1 MQKSTQIE
9 RLSKVIARN
18 TSYSR
23 RQAEKLIDEGRV
35 SVDGKKII
43 SQGMNVSE
51 NNKIFV
57 DKKLINRST
66 DIQIYIFH
74 KPKGCLV
81 THNDPS
87 NRKTIFDF
95 INKKYRNLI
104 TVGRLDYNSEGL
116 LILTNDGQLKREFEL
131 PKNNYQREYKVKIQG
146 KITDYII
153 SKISKG
159 ITVRGQK
166 YKSIEIK
173 KINETSTYTWI
184 KMILTEGKNRE
195 IRKIFDS
202 LNMTVTRLIRVSYG
216 KYRLGKLQKGGLIK
230 VKHYS

>member
-1 MQKSTQIE
+1 MHKSTQIE

-146 KITDYII
+146 KITDFII

-159 ITVRGQK
+159 ITVKGQK

-184 KMILTEGKNRE
+184 RMILTEGKNRE

>member
-66 DIQIYIFH
+66 DTQIYIFH
-74 KPKGCLV
+74 KPRGCLV

-146 KITDYII
+146 KITDFII

-159 ITVRGQK
+159 ITVKGQK

-184 KMILTEGKNRE
+184 RMILTEGKNRE

-230 VKHYS
+230 VKYYN

>member
-66 DIQIYIFH
+66 DTQIYIFH
-74 KPKGCLV
+74 KPRGCLV

-116 LILTNDGQLKREFEL
+116 LILTNDGQFKREFEL

-146 KITDYII
+146 KITDFII

-159 ITVRGQK
+159 ITVKGQK

-184 KMILTEGKNRE
+184 RMILTEGKNRE

>member
-43 SQGMNVSE
+43 SQGMNVSK

-66 DIQIYIFH
+66 DTQIYIFH
-74 KPKGCLV
+74 KPRGCLV

-146 KITDYII
+146 KITDVII

-159 ITVRGQK
+159 IIVKGQK

-184 KMILTEGKNRE
+184 RMILTEGKNRE

>member
-43 SQGMNVSE
+43 AQGMNVSE

-131 PKNNYQREYKVKIQG
+131 PRNNYQREYKVKIQG
-146 KITDYII
+146 KITDFII

-159 ITVRGQK
+159 ITVKGQK

-184 KMILTEGKNRE
+184 RMILTEGKNRE

>member
-66 DIQIYIFH
+66 DTQIYIFH

-146 KITDYII
+146 KITDFII

-159 ITVRGQK
+159 ITVKGQK

-184 KMILTEGKNRE
+184 RMVLTEGKNRE

>member
-74 KPKGCLV
+74 KPRGCLV

-146 KITDYII
+146 KITDFII

-159 ITVRGQK
+159 ITVKGQK

-184 KMILTEGKNRE
+184 RMILTEGKNRE

-202 LNMTVTRLIRVSYG
+202 LNMTVTRLIRISYG

-230 VKHYS
+230 VKYYG

>member
-57 DKKLINRST
+57 DKKLIDRSK

-146 KITDYII
+146 KITDFII

-159 ITVRGQK
+159 ITVKGQK

-184 KMILTEGKNRE
+184 RMILTEGKNRE

>member
-43 SQGMNVSE
+43 AQGMNVSE

-146 KITDYII
+146 KITDFII

-159 ITVRGQK
+159 ITVKGQK

-184 KMILTEGKNRE
+184 RMILTEGKNRE
-195 IRKIFDS
+195 IRKIFNS

>member
-116 LILTNDGQLKREFEL
+116 LILTNNGQLKREFEL

-146 KITDYII
+146 KITDFII

-159 ITVRGQK
+159 ITVKGQK

-184 KMILTEGKNRE
+184 RMILTEGKNRE

>member
-57 DKKLINRST
+57 DKKLINRSI

-74 KPKGCLV
+74 KPRGCLV

-146 KITDYII
+146 KITDFII

-159 ITVRGQK
+159 ITVKGQK

-184 KMILTEGKNRE
+184 RMILTEGKNRE

>member
-66 DIQIYIFH
+66 DILIYIFH
-74 KPKGCLV
+74 KPTGCLV

-146 KITDYII
+146 KITDFII

-159 ITVRGQK
+159 ITVKGQK

-184 KMILTEGKNRE
+184 RMILTEGKNRE

>member
-74 KPKGCLV
+74 KPRGCLV

-146 KITDYII
+146 KITDFII

-159 ITVRGQK
+159 ITVKGQK

-184 KMILTEGKNRE
+184 RMILTEGKNRE

-230 VKHYS
+230 VKHYN

>member
-43 SQGMNVSE
+43 AQGMNVSE

-74 KPKGCLV
+74 KPRGCLV

-146 KITDYII
+146 KITDFII

-159 ITVRGQK
+159 ITVKGQK

-184 KMILTEGKNRE
+184 RMILTEGKNRE

>member
-51 NNKIFV
+51 NNKIYV

-74 KPKGCLV
+74 KPRGCLV

-131 PKNNYQREYKVKIQG
+131 PKNNYQRVYKVKIQG
-146 KITDYII
+146 KITDFII

-159 ITVRGQK
+159 ITVKGQK

-184 KMILTEGKNRE
+184 RMILTEGKNRE

>member
-146 KITDYII
+146 KITDFII

-159 ITVRGQK
+159 ITVKGQK

>member
-43 SQGMNVSE
+43 SQGMNVTE

-146 KITDYII
+146 KITDVII

-159 ITVRGQK
+159 IIVKGQK

-184 KMILTEGKNRE
+184 RMILTEGKNRE

>member
-66 DIQIYIFH
+66 DTQVYIFH
-74 KPKGCLV
+74 KPRGCLV

-195 IRKIFDS
+195 IRKIFES

-230 VKHYS
+230 AKHYN

>member
-146 KITDYII
+146 KITDFII

-159 ITVRGQK
+159 IIVKGQK

-184 KMILTEGKNRE
+184 RMILTEGKNRE

>member
-43 SQGMNVSE
+43 AQGMNVSE

-146 KITDYII
+146 KITDFII

-159 ITVRGQK
+159 IIVKGQK

-184 KMILTEGKNRE
+184 RMVLTEGKNRE

>member
-43 SQGMNVSE
+43 SQGINVSE

-66 DIQIYIFH
+66 DTQVYIFH
-74 KPKGCLV
+74 KPRGCLV

-146 KITDYII
+146 KITDFII

-159 ITVRGQK
+159 ITVKGQK

-184 KMILTEGKNRE
+184 RMILTEGKNRE

-230 VKHYS
+230 VKYYS

>member
-51 NNKIFV
+51 YNKIFV

-66 DIQIYIFH
+66 DTQIYIFH
-74 KPKGCLV
+74 KPRGCLV

-146 KITDYII
+146 KITDFII

-159 ITVRGQK
+159 ITVKVQK

-173 KINETSTYTWI
+173 KINETGTYTWI
-184 KMILTEGKNRE
+184 RMILTEGKNRE

>member
-146 KITDYII
+146 KITDFII

-173 KINETSTYTWI
+173 KIKETSTYTWI
-184 KMILTEGKNRE
+184 RMILTEGKNRE

>member
-146 KITDYII
+146 KITDFII

-159 ITVRGQK
+159 ITVKGQK

-184 KMILTEGKNRE
+184 RMILTEGKNRE

-216 KYRLGKLQKGGLIK
+216 KYRLGKLQKGGLTK

>member
-74 KPKGCLV
+74 KQKGCLV

-146 KITDYII
+146 KITDFII

-159 ITVRGQK
+159 ITVKGQK

-184 KMILTEGKNRE
+184 RMILTEGKNRE

>member
-66 DIQIYIFH
+66 DTQIYIFH
-74 KPKGCLV
+74 KPRGCLV

-95 INKKYRNLI
+95 INKKYKNLI

-146 KITDYII
+146 KITDFII

-159 ITVRGQK
+159 ITVKGQK
-166 YKSIEIK
+166 
-173 KINETSTYTWI
+173 
-184 KMILTEGKNRE
+184 
-195 IRKIFDS
+195 
-202 LNMTVTRLIRVSYG
+202 
-216 KYRLGKLQKGGLIK
+216 
-230 VKHYS
+230 

>member
-66 DIQIYIFH
+66 DTQIYIFH
-74 KPKGCLV
+74 KPRGCLV

-146 KITDYII
+146 KITDFII

-159 ITVRGQK
+159 ITVKGQK

-184 KMILTEGKNRE
+184 RMILTEGKNRE

>member
-74 KPKGCLV
+74 KPRGCLV
-81 THNDPS
+81 THHDPS

-95 INKKYRNLI
+95 INKKYGNLI

-146 KITDYII
+146 KITDFII

-159 ITVRGQK
+159 ITVKGQK

-184 KMILTEGKNRE
+184 RMILTEGKNRE

>member
-57 DKKLINRST
+57 DKKLINRSK

-74 KPKGCLV
+74 
-81 THNDPS
+81 T
-87 NRKTIFDF
+87 
-95 INKKYRNLI
+95 
-104 TVGRLDYNSEGL
+104 
-116 LILTNDGQLKREFEL
+116 
-131 PKNNYQREYKVKIQG
+131 
-146 KITDYII
+146 
-153 SKISKG
+153 
-159 ITVRGQK
+159 
-166 YKSIEIK
+166 
-173 KINETSTYTWI
+173 
-184 KMILTEGKNRE
+184 
-195 IRKIFDS
+195 
-202 LNMTVTRLIRVSYG
+202 
-216 KYRLGKLQKGGLIK
+216 
-230 VKHYS
+230 

>member
-43 SQGMNVSE
+43 SQGINVSE

-74 KPKGCLV
+74 KPRGCLV

>member
-9 RLSKVIARN
+9 RLSKVIARD

-57 DKKLINRST
+57 DKQLINRST

-74 KPKGCLV
+74 KPRGCLV

-87 NRKTIFDF
+87 DRKTIFDF
-95 INKKYRNLI
+95 MNKKYRNLI

-116 LILTNDGQLKREFEL
+116 LILTNDGQFKREYEL

-146 KITDYII
+146 KITDFII

-159 ITVRGQK
+159 ITVKGQK

-173 KINETSTYTWI
+173 KINETNTYTWI
-184 KMILTEGKNRE
+184 RMILTEGKNRE

-216 KYRLGKLQKGGLIK
+216 KYRLGKLQKGGLVK

>member
-146 KITDYII
+146 KITDFII

-159 ITVRGQK
+159 ITVKGQK

-184 KMILTEGKNRE
+184 RMILTEGKNRE

-230 VKHYS
+230 VKHCS

>member
-131 PKNNYQREYKVKIQG
+131 PENNYQREYKVKIQG
-146 KITDYII
+146 KITDFII

-159 ITVRGQK
+159 ITVKGQK

-184 KMILTEGKNRE
+184 RMILTEGKNRE

>member
-23 RQAEKLIDEGRV
+23 RQAEKLINEGRV
-35 SVDGKKII
+35 SVDRKKIV

-74 KPKGCLV
+74 KPRGCLV

-146 KITDYII
+146 KITDFII

-159 ITVRGQK
+159 ITVKGQK

-184 KMILTEGKNRE
+184 RMILTEGKNRE

-230 VKHYS
+230 VKYYG

>member
-104 TVGRLDYNSEGL
+104 TVGRLDFNSEGL

-146 KITDYII
+146 KITDFII

-159 ITVRGQK
+159 ITVKGQK

-184 KMILTEGKNRE
+184 RMILTEGKNRE

>member
-66 DIQIYIFH
+66 DTQIYIFH
-74 KPKGCLV
+74 KPRGCLV

-146 KITDYII
+146 KITDFII

-159 ITVRGQK
+159 ITVKGQK

-184 KMILTEGKNRE
+184 RMILTEGKNRE

-202 LNMTVTRLIRVSYG
+202 LNMTVTRLIRISYG

>member
-146 KITDYII
+146 KITDVII

-159 ITVRGQK
+159 IIVRGQK

-184 KMILTEGKNRE
+184 RMILTEGKNRE

>member
-35 SVDGKKII
+35 SVDGKKVI
-43 SQGMNVSE
+43 SQGINVSE

-74 KPKGCLV
+74 KPRGCLV

-146 KITDYII
+146 KITDFII

-159 ITVRGQK
+159 ITVKGQK

-184 KMILTEGKNRE
+184 RMILTEGKNRE

-230 VKHYS
+230 VKYYG